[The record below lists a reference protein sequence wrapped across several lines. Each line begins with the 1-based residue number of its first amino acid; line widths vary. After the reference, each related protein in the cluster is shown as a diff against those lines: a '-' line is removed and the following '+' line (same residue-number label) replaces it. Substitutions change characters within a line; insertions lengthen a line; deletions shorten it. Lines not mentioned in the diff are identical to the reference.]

1 MKPARPRILT
11 INGGSSRIKYAVL
24 EGDEP
29 LQQTLH
35 GGVERIGLP
44 GATLGPGAHPEV
56 VSEKLNQQCFAK
68 RS

>member
-1 MKPARPRILT
+1 
-11 INGGSSRIKYAVL
+11 VL

-44 GATLGPGAHPEV
+44 GATLGPGAHSEV